1 MGRVAL
7 STKIILRSI
16 IWNAYRLPA
25 EPNILQEI
33 IRKLPQSSISREQVL
48 RLVVHYLE
56 LRSELIDKLR
66 VPVDNPLR
74 FPIAH
79 AALSGRLPDQFAL

>member
-16 IWNAYRLPA
+16 IWNAYRLN
-25 EPNILQEI
+25 EDILQEI
-33 IRKLPQSSISREQVL
+33 IRKLPQRFDQPGRVL

-56 LRSELIDKLR
+56 PRSELIDNIS